1 MIQITLSFSDITE
14 AHAALG
20 NLMARMTTAAPTTVE
35 AEPGVGN
42 APAIQSAVD
51 LANQSAVGLAND
63 EKPKRK
69 PRPKGPGKDKGGRPK
84 GSKDGEDVVRKG
96 TKAAAGN
103 ITLESLQTDLST
115 YANTHGFKQAR
126 SLLSE
131 FNVKRLSELRED
143 DYFKF
148 GRNMAKAVESNV

>member
-1 MIQITLSFSDITE
+1 MIQVTLSFHSISD
-14 AHAALG
+14 AHATLG
-20 NLMARMTTAAPTTVE
+20 LLMVQGQTVVVEEE
-35 AEPGVGN
+35 ASEVVPGASN
-42 APAIQSAVD
+42 PPAVQSAVD
-51 LANQSAVGLAND
+51 IAND

-69 PRPKGPGKDKGGRPK
+69 PRSKGGRPK

-96 TKAAAGN
+96 TKAAAGD

-115 YANTHGFKQAR
+115 YANNHGFKQAR
-126 SLLSE
+126 ALLAE

-148 GRNMAKAVESNV
+148 GRNMAKTVESNV

>member
-1 MIQITLSFSDITE
+1 MIQITLSFDSIPD

-20 NLMARMTTAAPTTVE
+20 NMMARTAVPTPMQVTVGE
-35 AEPGVGN
+35 SN
-42 APAIQSAVD
+42 APAVQAAVD
-51 LANQSAVGLAND
+51 TAN
-63 EKPKRK
+63 EETPKRK
-69 PRPKGPGKDKGGRPK
+69 PRPRAPGKDKGGRPK

-103 ITLESLQTDLST
+103 ITLESLQTELSE
-115 YANTHGFKQAR
+115 YANAHGFKQAR
-126 SLLSE
+126 ALLAE

-148 GRNMAKAVESNV
+148 GRNMAKAVESAA